1 MLWYTQNIVEE
12 IVEGYLGLNCNF
24 LSKIFWRKLLKAL
37 ISCEDYQTG
46 VDFHSREISRE
57 SQNKSQKIGQS
68 FTFVQL
74 IDKRTTVEREI
85 KKKSVKNPRRK
96 RIVKSQALQIESGM
110 SSVAEEFR
118 SEKLHFSS
126 K

>member
-1 MLWYTQNIVEE
+1 M
-12 IVEGYLGLNCNF
+12 F
-24 LSKIFWRKLLKAL
+24 RRKLVKAL

-46 VDFHSREISRE
+46 VDFHSREKSRE

-68 FTFVQL
+68 CTFVQL
-74 IDKRTTVEREI
+74 IDKRTTVKREI
-85 KKKSVKNPRRK
+85 KKNPVKKSRLK

>member
-1 MLWYTQNIVEE
+1 MTPVEE
-12 IVEGYLGLNCNF
+12 IVEGYLDLNCNF

-46 VDFHSREISRE
+46 VDFHPRREKSRK

-68 FTFVQL
+68 CTFVQL
-74 IDKRTTVEREI
+74 IDKQTTVEREI

-96 RIVKSQALQIESGM
+96 RVVKSQALQIESGM